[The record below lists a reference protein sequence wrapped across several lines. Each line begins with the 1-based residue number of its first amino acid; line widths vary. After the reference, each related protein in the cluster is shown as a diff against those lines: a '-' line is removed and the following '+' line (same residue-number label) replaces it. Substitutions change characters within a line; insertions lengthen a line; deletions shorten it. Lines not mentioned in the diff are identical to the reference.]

1 MFCPFQQ
8 HSALSIKGLAA
19 ILFHHSSESINFN
32 SLKYGTENNKE
43 KAGQIILVAALL
55 IVIIGTG
62 IFCWIRSKSYET
74 TDNAQLDCNIVP
86 IRSVV
91 TAYIKSIN
99 FTDNAEVKK
108 GQVLFVFDTIEIKA
122 KVDEAE
128 AALEIAKAKLLSAQS
143 KASASTESATAG
155 DLTTESYEQ
164 NIVSAKA
171 NLEKAQ
177 STFDRTSALLKIKAA
192 TQEQYETAET
202 NLEVARADYAK
213 AVSSRKSFSSTT
225 LGLKSLAKS
234 DESQINLAEAQVEQ
248 CKADL
253 ILARQQLNYAIVRAP
268 CNGIVSKRAV
278 QEGQYISAGQSLCAL
293 VDNENLWV
301 TANVKETQL
310 KSIKIGQEVKIK
322 VDAYPDLDLTGK
334 IESFSGATGAKYSLL
349 PPDNATGNFIKITQ
363 RIPVKISINKLPA
376 DKAQLLFPGM
386 SVFVKIYTD

>member
-1 MFCPFQQ
+1 MEQEAKKKKPVR
-8 HSALSIKGLAA
+8 LIIIAA
-19 ILFHHSSESINFN
+19 IL
-32 SLKYGTENNKE
+32 T
-43 KAGQIILVAALL
+43 AILGA
-55 IVIIGTG
+55 G
-62 IFCWIRSKSYET
+62 IFYWIRSKSYET

-99 FTDNAEVKK
+99 FTDNAEVKQ
-108 GQVLFVFDTIEIKA
+108 GQILFVFDTIEIKA
-122 KVDEAE
+122 KADEAE
-128 AALEIAKAKLLSAQS
+128 AASEIAKAKLLSAQS

-171 NLEKAQ
+171 SLEKAQ
-177 STFDRTSALLKIKAA
+177 NTFDRTSALLKIKAA

-202 NLEVARADYAK
+202 NLAVAKADYAK
-213 AVSSRKSFSSTT
+213 AISARKSSSSTT
-225 LGLKSLAKS
+225 MGLKSLAKS
-234 DESQINLAEAQVEQ
+234 DESQINMAEAQVEQ

-301 TANVKETQL
+301 TANLKETQL
-310 KSIKIGQEVKIK
+310 RSLKTGQEVKIK

-363 RIPVKISINKLPA
+363 RIPVRISINKIPA

>member
-1 MFCPFQQ
+1 MEPETKKKKPGK
-8 HSALSIKGLAA
+8 L
-19 ILFHHSSESINFN
+19 
-32 SLKYGTENNKE
+32 
-43 KAGQIILVAALL
+43 IIVVAVL
-55 IVIIGTG
+55 IVILGIGV
-62 IFCWIRSKSYET
+62 FYWIRSRSYET

-91 TAYIKSIN
+91 TAYIKTIN

-108 GQVLFVFDTIEIKA
+108 GQILFVFDTIEIKA

-128 AALEIAKAKLLSAQS
+128 AALEIAKAKLLSVQS
-143 KASASTESATAG
+143 KSSASKESATAG

-177 STFDRTSALLKIKAA
+177 SVFDRTSALLKIKAA
-192 TQEQYETAET
+192 TQEQYETVET
-202 NLEVARADYAK
+202 NLAVAKADYAK
-213 AVSSRKSFSSTT
+213 AVSARKSSSSTT
-225 LGLKSLAKS
+225 MGLKLLAKS
-234 DESQINLAEAQVEQ
+234 DESQINMAEAQVEQ

-253 ILARQQLNYAIVRAP
+253 ILARQQLNYAVVRAP

-278 QEGQYISAGQSLCAL
+278 QDGQYISAGQSLCAL
-293 VDNENLWV
+293 VDNENIWV
-301 TANVKETQL
+301 TANLKETQL
-310 KSIKIGQEVKIK
+310 RSIKIGQEVKIK
-322 VDAYPDLDLTGK
+322 VDAYPDIDLTGK

-386 SVFVKIYTD
+386 SVFVKIYTE

>member
-1 MFCPFQQ
+1 MEPETKKKKPGK
-8 HSALSIKGLAA
+8 LIIVAA
-19 ILFHHSSESINFN
+19 IL
-32 SLKYGTENNKE
+32 
-43 KAGQIILVAALL
+43 
-55 IVIIGTG
+55 IVILGIGV
-62 IFCWIRSKSYET
+62 FYWIKSKSYET
-74 TDNAQLDCNIVP
+74 TDDAQLDCNIVP
-86 IRSVV
+86 VRSVV

-99 FTDNAEVKK
+99 FADNAEVKK
-108 GQVLFVFDTIEIKA
+108 GQILFVFDTIEIKA

-128 AALEIAKAKLLSAQS
+128 AALEIARAKLGSAQS
-143 KASASTESATAG
+143 KSSASTETATAG

-164 NIVSAKA
+164 TIISAKA

-177 STFDRTSALLKIKAA
+177 STFDRTDAILKLKGA

-202 NLEVARADYAK
+202 NLAVAKADYAK
-213 AVSSRKSFSSTT
+213 AVSAQKSSSSTT
-225 LGLKSLAKS
+225 MGLKSLAKS
-234 DESQINLAEAQVEQ
+234 DESQINMAEAQVEQ
-248 CKADL
+248 CKAEL

-310 KSIKIGQEVKIK
+310 RSIKIGLEVKIK

-363 RIPVKISINKLPA
+363 RIPVKISIHKIPA
-376 DKAQLLFPGM
+376 DKAQLLFPGL
-386 SVFVKIYTD
+386 SVFVKIFTD

>member
-1 MFCPFQQ
+1 MEPET
-8 HSALSIKGLAA
+8 KKKKPG
-19 ILFHHSSESINFN
+19 
-32 SLKYGTENNKE
+32 K
-43 KAGQIILVAALL
+43 IIMVAALL
-55 IVIIGTG
+55 IVILGIGV
-62 IFCWIRSKSYET
+62 FYWIRSRSYET

-108 GQVLFVFDTIEIKA
+108 GQILFVFDTIEIKA

-143 KASASTESATAG
+143 KFFSSTETATAG
-155 DLTTESYEQ
+155 DLTTESYQQ

-177 STFDRTSALLKIKAA
+177 STFDRTNALLKIKAA

-202 NLEVARADYAK
+202 NLAIAKADYVK
-213 AVSSRKSFSSTT
+213 AISTRKSSSSTT
-225 LGLKSLAKS
+225 MGLKSLAKS
-234 DESQINLAEAQVEQ
+234 DESQINMAEAQVEQ

-253 ILARQQLNYAIVRAP
+253 ILAQQQLNYAIVRAP
-268 CNGIVSKRAV
+268 CNGIVLKRAV

-310 KSIKIGQEVKIK
+310 KSIKTGQEVKIK
-322 VDAYPDLDLTGK
+322 VDAYTDLELTGK

-363 RIPVKISINKLPA
+363 RIPVKISIYKLQA